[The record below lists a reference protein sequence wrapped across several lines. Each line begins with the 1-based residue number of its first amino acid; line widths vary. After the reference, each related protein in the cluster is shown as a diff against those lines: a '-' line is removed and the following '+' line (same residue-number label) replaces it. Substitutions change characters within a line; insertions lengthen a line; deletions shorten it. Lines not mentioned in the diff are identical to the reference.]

1 MIVVGVEK
9 TFENGK
15 GLALVDR
22 RIWVFRPQLSGPP
35 LSQSYSDSIRNDDAL
50 LPLSES
56 LQKSR
61 DILQTAVSL
70 FRFSALTS
78 NAHIIHYSRP

>member
-22 RIWVFRPQLSGPP
+22 RDWVFRPQLSGPP
-35 LSQSYSDSIRNDDAL
+35 SSQSYSDCFRNDDAL
-50 LPLSES
+50 LPLSDSFTKVTGLFANRS
-56 LQKSR
+56 LAIPIF
-61 DILQTAVSL
+61 DANI
-70 FRFSALTS
+70 
-78 NAHIIHYSRP
+78 